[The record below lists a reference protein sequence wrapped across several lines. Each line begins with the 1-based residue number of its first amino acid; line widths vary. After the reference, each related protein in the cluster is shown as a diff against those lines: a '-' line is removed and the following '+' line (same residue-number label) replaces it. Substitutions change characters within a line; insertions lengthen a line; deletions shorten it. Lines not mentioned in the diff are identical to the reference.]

1 MKKLIYLIVAIV
13 VLGLIVSGCLPVVP
27 LAEKDETSSL
37 MKAKPLK
44 PPSGAH
50 YNLNI
55 IGKKSTWSGGGSYN
69 NPDRHTMFVPEDT
82 TADGGFLNPETGE
95 PCVTANGEPGVTI
108 EITQCGEEC
117 DDFAVLDGN
126 AFDDCTCE
134 LRLAPGKYEVWMVAK
149 AKPAKKDEPEYYTDI
164 TGWIRYTDPDT
175 DDTEYFKSIGSVT
188 VKGKKWVNASD
199 IIYVSC
205 SEDTLG
211 IVEDKIGCNGLGMW
225 VFDYLYWLTQDPYN
239 MEDTA
244 YFWQYDNHGNKLVKV
259 RFYKK

>member
-1 MKKLIYLIVAIV
+1 MKKLLFLIVAIV

-27 LAEKDETSSL
+27 PTEKDETTSL
-37 MKAKPLK
+37 TKARPADK

-50 YNLNI
+50 FNLNI
-55 IGKKSTWSGGGSYN
+55 VGKKSTWSGGGSYS
-69 NPDRHTMFVPEDT
+69 NPDRHTIFVPEDT
-82 TADGGFLNPETGE
+82 TEFLDPDTSL

-149 AKPAKKDEPEYYTDI
+149 AKPAKKGEPEYYTDI
-164 TGWIRYTDPDT
+164 TGWIRYTDET
-175 DDTEYFKSIGSVT
+175 NGTTEYFKNIGSVT
-188 VKGKKWVNASD
+188 VKGKKWFDASD

-205 SEDTLG
+205 AEDGFG
-211 IVEDKIGCNGLGMW
+211 IVASHIGCNGNGLGMW
-225 VFDYLYWLTQDPYN
+225 VFDYLALLESEQD
-239 MEDTA
+239 MTDTA

-259 RFYKK
+259 RFYEK